1 MDYSENLLLLVVVYD
16 FRQIKFPD
24 SPILLAK
31 CVTFAADGNSTFTK
45 QKASKIMDLDIL
57 LKEVE
62 NDKSIMDTLDNQ
74 QLIWDLQMNLD
85 QVINE
90 NAQLNKRLDLEQLIP
105 FIYHIQHAKRIFIT
119 AAGRSGFAMRS
130 AAMRLMHLGLTVYYV
145 GDTTTPAIEEG
156 DLLIAASGSGTTS
169 TIVKAAQK
177 AISVGAKVVA
187 LTTQVES
194 ELGKLA
200 THIVFIPAAEK
211 QDHSEK
217 ISTQYAGSLF
227 EQFLLLLTDAI
238 FQSLWK
244 LSGKPAEELWKKHS
258 NLE

>member
-1 MDYSENLLLLVVVYD
+1 MDLELLLKQV
-16 FRQIKFPD
+16 
-24 SPILLAK
+24 
-31 CVTFAADGNSTFTK
+31 DG
-45 QKASKIMDLDIL
+45 
-57 LKEVE
+57 
-62 NDKSIMDTLDNQ
+62 DKLIMDTLDNQ

-85 QVINE
+85 QVIRE
-90 NAQLNKRLDLEQLIP
+90 NTQLSKRIDLEQLLL
-105 FIYHIQHAKRIFIT
+105 FIYHIQNAKRIFII

-145 GDTTTPAIEEG
+145 GDTITPAIEEG

-169 TIVKAAQK
+169 TIVKAGQK
-177 AISVGAKVVA
+177 AVLVGAKVVA
-187 LTTQVES
+187 LTTQPES

-200 THIVFIPAAEK
+200 SHIVFIPAAEK
-211 QDHSEK
+211 QDHSK
-217 ISTQYAGSLF
+217 KVSNQYSGSLF
-227 EQFLLLLTDAI
+227 EQFLLLLNDAI

>member
-1 MDYSENLLLLVVVYD
+1 MVEMMGIYD
-16 FRQIKFPD
+16 FHQIRFPD
-24 SPILLAK
+24 SPTFVAK
-31 CVTFAADGNSTFTK
+31 CVTFAVDGNSTFTK
-45 QKASKIMDLDIL
+45 QKLSKNMDVDLL

-62 NDKSIMDTLDNQ
+62 NDKSILDTLDNQ
-74 QLIWDLQMNLD
+74 QLIWDLKMNLD

-90 NAQLNKRLDLEQLIP
+90 NAQLNKRLDLEQLVP
-105 FIYHIQHAKRIFIT
+105 FIYHIQNAKRIFIT

-145 GDTTTPAIEEG
+145 GETTTPAIEEG

-177 AISVGAKVVA
+177 AVLVSAKVVA
-187 LTTQVES
+187 LTTQPES

-200 THIVFIPAAEK
+200 SHIVFIPAAEK
-211 QDHSEK
+211 QDHSK
-217 ISTQYAGSLF
+217 KVSKQYSGSLF
-227 EQFLLLLTDAI
+227 EQFLLLLNDAI